1 MPRGRPKGTTH
12 PKGIANAV
20 WQCVIIKCDNGRH
33 PVNRASG
40 LVAKDIAKLFP
51 EWKLSAER
59 VRHLY
64 MEVEKRRT
72 CDPKFAAL
80 SSKMLSTTQN
90 ELTHLNESGQYVV
103 VPAPMKGMK
112 ETGESYGLMVV
123 RKHKRYPLK

>member
-12 PKGIANAV
+12 PKGIAKTV

-51 EWKLSAER
+51 EWNLSGER

-80 SSKMLSTTQN
+80 SSMMLSTMQD
-90 ELTHLNESGQYVV
+90 ELTRLTGQRVV

-112 ETGESYGLMVV
+112 DLTGESYGLVV
-123 RKHKRYPLK
+123 VPKHTRFPLK

>member
-12 PKGIANAV
+12 PKGIAKTV

-51 EWKLSAER
+51 EWNLSGER

-80 SSKMLSTTQN
+80 SPKMLSATQD
-90 ELTHLNESGQYVV
+90 ELTHLSGQHVV
-103 VPAPMKGMK
+103 VPARMKGMK
-112 ETGESYGLMVV
+112 DLTGETGRVV
-123 RKHKRYPLK
+123 VPKHTRGPLK

>member
-51 EWKLSAER
+51 EWNLSG
-59 VRHLY
+59 VPLHLFDHGRS
-64 MEVEKRRT
+64 VNV
-72 CDPKFAAL
+72 PHAL
-80 SSKMLSTTQN
+80 NQ
-90 ELTHLNESGQYVV
+90 GG
-103 VPAPMKGMK
+103 A
-112 ETGESYGLMVV
+112 
-123 RKHKRYPLK
+123 